1 MIYNMSY
8 LSSKNT
14 KIFDLKVIL
23 WINVFLKS
31 WYVIIDL
38 NVDLMIELLYKAIDL
53 CKILLF
59 LVKNFSLKC
68 SVFNL
73 YIILW

>member
-31 WYVIIDL
+31 WYVIFDPFYIYSL
-38 NVDLMIELLYKAIDL
+38 NVDLMIELTL
-53 CKILLF
+53 
-59 LVKNFSLKC
+59 
-68 SVFNL
+68 
-73 YIILW
+73 